1 MNEKEIRL
9 RVIENAESIAKAIRK
24 GNDVEIV
31 KTSSGI
37 SIKEVS
43 KRKIS

>member
-1 MNEKEIRL
+1 MSEKDIVL
-9 RVIENAESIAKAIRK
+9 KIVENAADIAKTIRR

-43 KRKIS
+43 KRKMA